1 VHGGH
6 AAPTRT
12 VRTVVVVEDQD
23 DARQMLSMLL
33 ESRGLDVS
41 VAADGID
48 GAELIERVQPD
59 LALVDLGLPRLD
71 GYSVAR
77 RVRAA
82 NPHVCLVAL
91 TGYGQ
96 DADVRAALDA
106 GFDEHLTK
114 PADPDQL
121 DAVLTGRNAGLE
133 TKLGDKDRHAPIG
146 ESGEWS
152 VT

>member
-1 VHGGH
+1 VQ
-6 AAPTRT
+6 
-12 VRTVVVVEDQD
+12 TVVVVEDQD
-23 DARQMLSMLL
+23 DARQMLSLLL

-41 VAADGID
+41 TAKDGID
-48 GAELIERVQPD
+48 GATLIEQVRPD

-77 RVRAA
+77 RVRSGNADIY
-82 NPHVCLVAL
+82 LVAL

-96 DADVRAALDA
+96 DADVRAAMDA

-114 PADPDQL
+114 PADPDLL
-121 DAVLTGRNAGLE
+121 DAVLTGRNTGLKAKFGE
-133 TKLGDKDRHAPIG
+133 GNGQSSIG

-152 VT
+152 IT